1 MQESSCSSALKN
13 YKSYLIEKSCKG
25 DEIKAE
31 SYIVECIE
39 NNTPKDVLYNANSEM
54 FNSLIESDD
63 FNFNENNIELLKRSF
78 LMCESSEKDLLYDN
92 KFQYINVFEFA
103 IRK

>member
-1 MQESSCSSALKN
+1 MQESSCSSVLKK
-13 YKSYLIEKSCKG
+13 YKIFLTEKSCKG
-25 DEIKAE
+25 DNID
-31 SYIVECIE
+31 VECHVLGDIE
-39 NNTPKDVLYNANSEM
+39 NNTPEEVLYNANSEM